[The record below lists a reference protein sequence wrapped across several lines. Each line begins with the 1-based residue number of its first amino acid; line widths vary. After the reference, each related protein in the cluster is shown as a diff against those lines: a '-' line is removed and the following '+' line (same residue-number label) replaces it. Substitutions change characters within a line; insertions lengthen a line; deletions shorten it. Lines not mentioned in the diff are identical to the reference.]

1 MSPKPIK
8 PGTTIRLITGE
19 RVELVHDFPRD
30 QEGYPRGLADV
41 KHPDG
46 TYDQIWPEAVAR

>member
-19 RVELVHDFPRD
+19 RVELIHDFPRD
-30 QEGYPRGLADV
+30 REGYPRGLADV